1 MSINLRIIPRLDIRN
16 NKLIKPYQFEGV
28 REIGNPVTFANKYF
42 KDNADEILIMDVVAS
57 LYNRNNKIDIIKEI
71 SKKVSIPIIVGG
83 GIRSLEDADNLFKSG
98 ADKIA
103 LNTSVFEN
111 PKLIKKLSDKY
122 GSQSIILSIE
132 AKKNMKNN
140 FWEALNN
147 NGRDHTGYEIVE
159 WAKKNIRHGIGEIL
173 LTSVDNDGT
182 QKGLDNDLIDYFL
195 NKISIPTIISGGMKR
210 PEEINTINNIHKV
223 NGICIGS
230 ILHYNK
236 TNIMKIKSYAKKCK
250 INVRIND

>member
-28 REIGNPVTFANKYF
+28 KEIGSPIFFAKKYF

-57 LYNRNNKIDIIKEI
+57 LYNRNNKIDIIKKI

-83 GIRSLEDADNLFKSG
+83 GIRSLEDADNLFKNG

-122 GSQSIILSIE
+122 GSQSIVLSIE
-132 AKKNMKNN
+132 AKRNQKNN

-147 NGRDHTGYEIVE
+147 NGRDHTGYEVVE
-159 WAKKNIRHGIGEIL
+159 WAKKNINLGIGEIL

-182 QKGLDNDLIDYFL
+182 QKGLDINLIDYFL
-195 NKISIPTIISGGMKR
+195 NKISIPTIISGGMKNH
-210 PEEINTINNIHKV
+210 EEIIKIKNIHNV
-223 NGICIGS
+223 NGISIGS
-230 ILHYNK
+230 ILHYKK
-236 TNIMKIKSYAKKCK
+236 TNIMKIKSYAKKYK
-250 INVRIND
+250 INVR